1 MDSYECQCN
10 PSSIQCNKEEELLE
24 QQIASTKQKLR
35 GEVQNLSNKKE
46 QLFVSSSSL
55 IPNMRANAESNA
67 KTAIDSLELSSI
79 NAKESNIEVDTTT
92 VTNQSIDVNDNVN
105 NSTIDDD
112 YYYDDYTESDSDII
126 GDPNPSEISST
137 EITTKTIFS
146 TTDDPVISRVFGRY
160 MTVDT
165 NKLLKKEQTEK
176 NKQTKINS
184 SYQNEEAFK
193 KHYYFQRPLLQP
205 QSPSLTD
212 GIEVDILLPNSKT
225 NKTEHVTS
233 MRTDEND
240 KNVDNNSNV
249 QKEINEMS
257 SEYDVMS
264 YYSNEDVLATKELID
279 DMAKIIEHGTEIRR
293 KQMSPKTR
301 YLQESH
307 GACFTG
313 ADRYECVSP
322 LSLHLLNAP
331 TYNIIISAIFIT
343 MMRKL

>member
-10 PSSIQCNKEEELLE
+10 PSNIQCNKEEELLE
-24 QQIASTKQKLR
+24 QQIASSKQKLR

-46 QLFVSSSSL
+46 PL
-55 IPNMRANAESNA
+55 IPNMRTNTESNA
-67 KTAIDSLELSSI
+67 QTAIDSLELSSI

-92 VTNQSIDVNDNVN
+92 VTNQNIEINDNVN
-105 NSTIDDD
+105 NSTIDD

-126 GDPNPSEISST
+126 GDPNPSEIINT
-137 EITTKTIFS
+137 EKTTKTISS
-146 TTDDPVISRVFGRY
+146 TTDDPVITRVFGRY

-165 NKLLKKEQTEK
+165 KKLLKKEQTEK

-184 SYQNEEAFK
+184 SYQNAEAFK
-193 KHYYFQRPLLQP
+193 NHYYFQRPLLKP
-205 QSPSLTD
+205 QSPSLAD
-212 GIEVDILLPNSKT
+212 GIEVDIVLPNSKT
-225 NKTEHVTS
+225 NKNEHVTS

-240 KNVDNNSNV
+240 KNNDNNSNV
-249 QKEINEMS
+249 KNKINEMS
-257 SEYDVMS
+257 SEFDVMS

-279 DMAKIIEHGTEIRR
+279 DMAKIIEHGAEIRR
-293 KQMSPKTR
+293 NQMSPKTR

-322 LSLHLLNAP
+322 FLEYILVA
-331 TYNIIISAIFIT
+331 NIY
-343 MMRKL
+343 